1 MNETEQA
8 GLRRLLDRQAIQDC
22 LHRYTRGVDRLD
34 REMLLSAYHADAI
47 DDHGAFVGKPADFA
61 DWALPHHREHQ
72 KHTSHLILNHSC
84 ELDDDTAHS
93 ETYCLYIGVN
103 RSGTIDVIG
112 NRYIDRLERRA
123 GRWAIA
129 RRVCVVE
136 WISSLA
142 GESEVD
148 PQMREAVVALMRNS
162 RSSRD
167 RNDISYQ
174 RPLEIE
180 GAPA

>member
-1 MNETEQA
+1 VAVPVFVQSLWIVYRDQFC
-8 GLRRLLDRQAIQDC
+8 GCHLPRRLRQSAHHPTQGLQRHC
-22 LHRYTRGVDRLD
+22 HTRERL
-34 REMLLSAYHADAI
+34 
-47 DDHGAFVGKPADFA
+47 
-61 DWALPHHREHQ
+61 
-72 KHTSHLILNHSC
+72 
-84 ELDDDTAHS
+84 
-93 ETYCLYIGVN
+93 
-103 RSGTIDVIG
+103 
-112 NRYIDRLERRA
+112 DRLERRA

-148 PQMREAVVALMRNS
+148 PQMREAVAALMRNS

-174 RPLEIE
+174 RPLEIRE
-180 GAPA
+180 AGTA